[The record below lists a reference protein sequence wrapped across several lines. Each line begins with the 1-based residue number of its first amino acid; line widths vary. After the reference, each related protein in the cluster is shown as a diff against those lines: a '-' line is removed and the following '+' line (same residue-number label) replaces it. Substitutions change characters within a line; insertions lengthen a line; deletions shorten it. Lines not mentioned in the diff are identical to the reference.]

1 MCKCKKNLMLH
12 TTGWAP
18 HVQLCDIT
26 QMHFIVTYWIHKSVR
41 GRESAL
47 CQGGADTFQC
57 TGSLYWDVHMA
68 VSWHGSG
75 LILIV
80 SCIILT
86 WKWPCPSKDS
96 VSCFWYLALSWW
108 RYQGRV
114 ECLASLRHWSRVI
127 VMVPGLILTWI
138 WPYFYID
145 ESKVHCFA
153 FMLKWPY
160 PDIHPASWLWY
171 LTRRFITWCH
181 PHVTLALLKTCMKYF
196 PGEFHVSIMLAFILM
211 ESSIT
216 LA

>member
-12 TTGWAP
+12 TIGWAP
-18 HVQLCDIT
+18 HVQLCDIA

-47 CQGGADTFQC
+47 CQGGVATFQC
-57 TGSLYWDVHMA
+57 TGSLYCDVHMA

-80 SCIILT
+80 FCIILT

-96 VSCFWYLALSWW
+96 VSCFWYQALFWW
-108 RYQGRV
+108 RHQGRV
-114 ECLASLRHWSRVI
+114 ECLASLRHWSRLI

-138 WPYFYID
+138 WPYFDID

-153 FMLKWPY
+153 FMLKCPY
-160 PDIHPASWLWY
+160 PDIDPAPW
-171 LTRRFITWCH
+171 H
-181 PHVTLALLKTCMKYF
+181 
-196 PGEFHVSIMLAFILM
+196 
-211 ESSIT
+211 
-216 LA
+216 